1 MSMVGGLLVI
11 VSLILF
17 INVFIR
23 LYKHLRKDDN
33 MLAKTTAIRAIT
45 AIVLFLIGGI
55 MLEDI
60 YENVEGEKQDE
71 SAEMDDVQEFDVT
84 SENDIKNLII
94 NMLGET
100 TNTGEERVEGVVYN
114 EVDTDPYIGLNLHS
128 DENVTAKLARSGMLR
143 DTLKIMETLRDN
155 GYSGKFYVDWRLP
168 LTDKYGN
175 TEPGKVMSINIS
187 AENFSKINFD
197 NFDYLNLPDI
207 ADGYFEHPGFSD

>member
-1 MSMVGGLLVI
+1 MSMVGGLMVI

-33 MLAKTTAIRAIT
+33 MLTKTTAIRAIT

-60 YENVEGEKQDE
+60 YDNVEEEKQDE

-100 TNTGEERVEGVVYN
+100 TNTGE
-114 EVDTDPYIGLNLHS
+114 
-128 DENVTAKLARSGMLR
+128 
-143 DTLKIMETLRDN
+143 
-155 GYSGKFYVDWRLP
+155 
-168 LTDKYGN
+168 
-175 TEPGKVMSINIS
+175 
-187 AENFSKINFD
+187 
-197 NFDYLNLPDI
+197 
-207 ADGYFEHPGFSD
+207 